1 MKEYHGEKYIQNVY
15 KVNHACI
22 VYRNVLLFSLTPF
35 LCRSILLYFL
45 ACLMISLC
53 IFIVIFFTFTRS
65 RRARYY
71 YYVETCMCVWHH
83 RCAVF
88 LRQKKEDDTCSF
100 LSSSLTVY
108 LFQTFISSPSD
119 DDSEDFCVC

>member
-1 MKEYHGEKYIQNVY
+1 MKEYHGEKYIQNMY
-15 KVNHACI
+15 KVNYACI

-45 ACLMISLC
+45 ACLMRSLC

-100 LSSSLTVY
+100 LSPSLTVY